1 MVSVKIKQ
9 YRLQVVDWQLLSAK
23 PPSGRC
29 WLGFPCGRL
38 QASPG
43 LNMTTNVF
51 LIKTLS
57 LALCAGNSPVNDEST
72 SQRPVTWSFDVS
84 LICAWT
90 NGWVNNRDAG
100 DLRPHS
106 DHYDATV
113 MSRKQS
119 ITVYR
124 SAHTIY
130 CEWYG
135 LIVSAG
141 SSWKLLRAWC
151 QTGTMTCHLQ
161 NGIGQSKSEMPQCN
175 VPMFLRLHG
184 CIVVTLLLYNMYQ
197 YSKMTFST
205 RNATL
210 SHWHTHSLHQN
221 WAQLGPRGRTW
232 APVCTRQLF
241 QKFWTALFPPRF

>member
-1 MVSVKIKQ
+1 M
-9 YRLQVVDWQLLSAK
+9 DWQLLSAK

-38 QASPG
+38 QASMG
-43 LNMTTNVF
+43 LNMITNVF
-51 LIKTLS
+51 LINTHHWPFVRGIHQSTMNPPHKGQWRG
-57 LALCAGNSPVNDEST
+57 ALM
-72 SQRPVTWSFDVS
+72 FS

-100 DLRPHS
+100 DLRRHS
-106 DHYDATV
+106 AHYDATV
-113 MSRKQS
+113 MSRMLS

-124 SAHTIY
+124 SADTIY
-130 CEWYG
+130 CEWCG

-151 QTGTMTCHLQ
+151 QTGTRTCHLQ

-175 VPMFLRLHG
+175 VPMSLRLHG
-184 CIVVTLLLYNMYQ
+184 CIVVTLLLINMYQ
-197 YSKMTFST
+197 YSKMTLST

-210 SHWHTHSLHQN
+210 SYWHTHSLHQN

-241 QKFWTALFPPRF
+241 QKFGQPCFLHVSRTWYLRACIT